1 MMRYAIALTLVTGLI
16 SMTGCGD
23 DSGGSDSGT
32 DATTGMD
39 SSVDSGPD
47 SGRDAGM
54 DATTDGGADSGP
66 ADAGATC
73 DPYTAD
79 SCPSGQKCSVVLVYG
94 PEPDNTLE
102 NITFGC
108 VDDTRARGELAPCSI
123 TRDVTPDNTADNT
136 VADNC
141 QQGLFC
147 FTSETSSVRV
157 CRPLCSGG
165 SVDCGEGK
173 FCLGLNNEPPFGV
186 CQTAEG
192 CDPVFQTGC
201 TTGKACYTIGA
212 TNGDLLGACFTPS
225 ARDAGIASPGEACSF
240 LDSCQRGS
248 GCFPEELPDGGF
260 GDSLCRSFCTT
271 ASLDAGVPTD
281 AGSMDA
287 GSMDAGSMD
296 GGVAD
301 AGPSDAGTVFTGAC
315 TAPATCLPLDVGD
328 AAVRVPIA
336 PGRCQ

>member
-1 MMRYAIALTLVTGLI
+1 MRYAIALTLVTGLI

-23 DSGGSDSGT
+23 DSGGSDSGM

-39 SSVDSGPD
+39 SSVDSGRD
-47 SGRDAGM
+47 SGRDGGM
-54 DATTDGGADSGP
+54 DATTDGSTDSGP
-66 ADAGATC
+66 ADAGSVC
-73 DPYTAD
+73 DPHTAD
-79 SCPSGQKCSVVLVYG
+79 SCPSGEKCSVVLVFG
-94 PEPDNTLE
+94 PAPDNTLE

-108 VDDTRARGELAPCSI
+108 VDDTRAKGERAPCSRN
-123 TRDVTPDNTADNT
+123 RDATPDNTDDNT
-136 VADNC
+136 VSDDC

-147 FTSETSSVRV
+147 FTAETASANV

-165 SVDCGEGK
+165 TIDCGEGK
-173 FCLGLNNEPPFGV
+173 FCLGLNSEPAFGV
-186 CQTAEG
+186 CQTAQG

-201 TTGKACYTIGA
+201 TAGKACYTIGA
-212 TNGDLLGACFTPS
+212 TNGDLLGACFVPS
-225 ARDAGIASPGEACSF
+225 AQDGGVPGPGEACRS
-240 LDSCQRGS
+240 LDGCQAGS

-271 ASLDAGVPTD
+271 ASFDAGVPTD
-281 AGSMDA
+281 AGSA
-287 GSMDAGSMD
+287 DAGSMD
-296 GGVAD
+296 GGVSD

-315 TAPATCLPLDVGD
+315 TTPATCLPLDVGD